1 VPYRGPLPE
10 RAVDRINSFVV
21 GLRASPRWGP
31 LVSRHLTVVTYQ
43 GRRSGRTFRT
53 PVYFRRAGDRVTIDV
68 RRPDTKAWWRNFSG
82 GGGPMSLQL
91 DGVDRTGHAVA
102 RRVDAGRVTVTVSLD
117 G

>member
-1 VPYRGPLPE
+1 VPYRGPLPK

-31 LVSRHLTVVTYQ
+31 LVSRRLTVVTYQ

-53 PVYFRRAGDRVTIDV
+53 PVYFRRAGDTVTIDV
-68 RRPDTKAWWRNFSG
+68 RLPDAKAWWRNFSG

-102 RRVDAGRVTVTVSLD
+102 RRLDAGRVTVTVTLD